1 MYVLYCD
8 LLDELTLI
16 PKPLRGLIFKQK
28 VYRDRDEKTDLKE
41 PSEVASVKC

>member
-1 MYVLYCD
+1 MHLLYDD

-16 PKPLRGLIFKQK
+16 PKPLRCLIFKQK
-28 VYRDRDEKTDLKE
+28 VYRDRDEKTELKE